1 MRSEIGSE
9 FWTGCQ
15 PEGNGRRILPAVDG
29 LCLVLSGRTALDCVL
44 ADYLRTGRAGKALLP
59 SYCCRTMIEPFHAHG
74 FSVEFYEVYAGADG
88 VEFDL
93 PAETDCGVV
102 LLMEYFGYCAPA
114 LFDYAE
120 RLRRNG
126 KTVIFD
132 ATHSLLTPEYRA
144 LSFPADYIFGSVRKW
159 TDINLGFCRKTQGTM
174 SLPAPEAC
182 PDYADLRNRAFD
194 RKSAYIRGETE
205 DKQTFLR
212 MFSDAEDYLE
222 RHYRGK
228 AADPRSMRQLAVL
241 DADLLRE
248 RRRENARCLTQA
260 IRALQTEKVRCLFPT
275 VQPDDCPL
283 FVPLLAAPELRD
295 VLHAHLVRHG
305 VYLPRHW
312 PRTDDHTFRGSRVP
326 LFDTEISAVC
336 DQRYTPEDMQRIA
349 AEIGR
354 FLNHV

>member
-1 MRSEIGSE
+1 MRREIGSE

-15 PEGNGRRILPAVDG
+15 PEGNGRRVLPAADG
-29 LCLVLSGRTALDCVL
+29 LHFVLSGRTALDCVL
-44 ADYLRTGRAGKALLP
+44 ADHLRTGRAGKALLP
-59 SYCCRTMIEPFHAHG
+59 SYCCHTMIEPFRAHG
-74 FSVEFYEVYAGADG
+74 FSVVFYEVYAGADG
-88 VEFDL
+88 VEFDF
-93 PAETDCGVV
+93 PAETDCDVV
-102 LLMEYFGYCAPA
+102 LLTEYFGYGSRAPRS
-114 LFDYAE
+114 YAE
-120 RLRRNG
+120 RLRSAG

-132 ATHSLLTPEYRA
+132 ATHSLLMPEYRA
-144 LSFPADYIFGSVRKW
+144 FSFPADYIFGSVRKW
-159 TDINLGFCRKTQGTM
+159 TDINLGFCLKTKGTM
-174 SLPAPEAC
+174 YFPAPEAC

-205 DKQTFLR
+205 DKQSFLQ

-248 RRRENARCLTQA
+248 RRRENARFLTQA
-260 IRALQTEKVRCLFPT
+260 IHALQTEKVRCLYPA

-283 FVPLLAAPELRD
+283 FVPLIAAPELRD
-295 VLHAHLVRHG
+295 ALHAHLVRHD

-312 PRTDDHTFRGSRVP
+312 PRTDEHTFRGSRMP
-326 LFDTEISAVC
+326 LFTTEISAVC
-336 DQRYTPEDMQRIA
+336 DQRYTLEDMQTIA